1 MSVALESGKLVG
13 ARVHRVE
20 DPRILRGQGRYVPD
34 LTLPGML
41 SVAFLRSPHAHARI
55 LQIDAEAAR
64 RHPGVAGGLLPDE
77 AARAA
82 KPWRGSLKIFPNMK
96 AGLQYALALGKVRFV
111 GEPIVAVAAADR
123 YAAEDARDLIQVEY
137 EALPAVAEA
146 QDALAP
152 GAPVIHEELGDN
164 LIYRNAFTYGDPD
177 AAFARAHHT
186 FRQSFRVMR
195 QTGIPL
201 EGRGLLAQYDP
212 AGRSMTVWTSTQ
224 VPHMLWALLA
234 EILGIAEH
242 RLRIICPD
250 VGGGFGIKAHLYPDE
265 VAVCLLGMKLGR
277 PVKWIQDRHES
288 FVSDIHARDQQVE
301 VEAAVAADG
310 TLLAMRSRILSG
322 AGAYSIF
329 PRTSV
334 VEGNMLGRTI
344 PGPYR
349 LRDYAYAVDVAAT
362 NKPSLA
368 HYRGVGH
375 PPAVFMAEVMM
386 DVIARGLGLDP
397 GDVRRRNL
405 IRPDEY
411 PFTNAVGALYDI
423 GSHRAAFER
432 LLEVAD
438 YPGLRREQA
447 AARAAGRLMG
457 IGFTCF
463 VEMTAPGAQF
473 YGVGGAAIS
482 AQDGTT
488 VRVEPSGKVT
498 ALVGT
503 GSQGQ
508 GLDTTYAQ
516 VIAQELGVGIEDIAV
531 ISGDTAVVPYGG
543 GSWGSRSAVVG
554 AGSATLAARAVREK
568 ALAIAAHLLEA
579 NTMDLDLAGGRAF
592 VKGSPQRGVS
602 LAEVAWLAYYKS
614 NALPKGM

>member
-1 MSVALESGKLVG
+1 MGVPLETGKLIG

-34 LTLPGML
+34 LTVTGML
-41 SVAFLRSPHAHARI
+41 HAAFLRSPYAHARV
-55 LQIDAEAAR
+55 LRIDAEAAR
-64 RHPGVAGGLLPDE
+64 AHPGVVSVLLPDE

-96 AGLQYALALGKVRFV
+96 AGLQYPLALGKVRFV
-111 GEPIVAVAAADR
+111 GEPIAAVAAADR
-123 YAAEDARDLIQVEY
+123 YAAEDARDLIRVEY
-137 EALPAVAEA
+137 EPLPAVAEA
-146 QDALAP
+146 QEALAP
-152 GAPVIHEELGDN
+152 GAPVLHEELGDN

-177 AAFARAHHT
+177 AAFARAHRT
-186 FRQSFRVMR
+186 FRQRFRVHR

-212 AGRSMTVWTSTQ
+212 AARSMTVWTSTQ

-265 VAVCLLGMKLGR
+265 VAVCLLAMRLGR

-301 VEAAVAADG
+301 VEAAVDADG
-310 TLLAMRSRILSG
+310 TLRAMRSRILSG

-334 VEGNMLGRTI
+334 VEGNMVGRTI

-349 LRDYAYAVDVAAT
+349 FKDYAYRVEVAAT

-375 PPAVFMAEVMM
+375 PPAVFITEVLM
-386 DVIARGLGLDP
+386 DVIARGLGVDP
-397 GDVRRRNL
+397 ADVRRRNL
-405 IRPDEY
+405 IQPDEY
-411 PFTNAVGALYDI
+411 PFTNAVGATYDI
-423 GSHRAAFER
+423 GSHLAAFER

-438 YPGLRREQA
+438 YGRLRREQA

-488 VRVEPSGKVT
+488 VRLEPSGKVT

-516 VIAQELGVGIEDIAV
+516 VIAQEL
-531 ISGDTAVVPYGG
+531 
-543 GSWGSRSAVVG
+543 
-554 AGSATLAARAVREK
+554 
-568 ALAIAAHLLEA
+568 
-579 NTMDLDLAGGRAF
+579 
-592 VKGSPQRGVS
+592 S
-602 LAEVAWLAYYKS
+602 LIHI
-614 NALPKGM
+614 